1 MSGLPQGFVL
11 DPPKGQLEPG
21 NIDLHARPVVKNA
34 DGSISTVRSISASF
48 GGREY
53 LIPTVSDDG
62 RIMSNDEAIQTYRRT
77 GKHLGAFDSPA
88 SATAYAQSLHDQQ
101 AQEYAQPPSSGLPS
115 GFVLDAPPSVAE
127 QARASLAS
135 HGLTPEQVKA
145 GQGVTK
151 PEEIKF
157 EQPKG
162 PGLMSG
168 AGHSLDWLL
177 HPLDT
182 LDASLDSASNLTVMG
197 KREPKLSDM
206 GPVLGYPGAVADTAR
221 EASRR
226 GAANE
231 STADMTGNALGS
243 LAQVG
248 VAELTPKMIAA
259 MPPKLRA
266 SAIAQYTKALKPGP
280 KMEAVA
286 ERVVPELID
295 RRVTTANP
303 RENLAPMAEKN
314 AMAINTD
321 AAVANSSPVPLQP
334 MLDEIKAAQDA
345 LYHDV
350 QGQRVPITP
359 GAEARAAKLQEFADI
374 LQQHAPNGAVDPTQL
389 LELRREWEANPAH
402 RGVFQGNDNA
412 AVNMQDQASAADAAR
427 SGLNS
432 DPNVAAANKEKS
444 FWLSTR
450 DLAEKAPINQPIVS
464 DFGKARMAAEVGGAA
479 LGHPVGAI
487 MGGAE
492 AVLAAAKLMKS
503 PIWRTTSAVW
513 KARLGEA
520 IQAGDWTTVQNI
532 VTTATD
538 VGAAENMQQQNYY
551 RKQMRSGGNP

>member
-11 DPPKGQLEPG
+11 DPPKGQ
-21 NIDLHARPVVKNA
+21 
-34 DGSISTVRSISASF
+34 
-48 GGREY
+48 
-53 LIPTVSDDG
+53 
-62 RIMSNDEAIQTYRRT
+62 
-77 GKHLGAFDSPA
+77 
-88 SATAYAQSLHDQQ
+88 
-101 AQEYAQPPSSGLPS
+101 AQPSGLPP
-115 GFVLDAPPSVAE
+115 GFVLDDPASVAGK
-127 QARASLAS
+127 ARASLAS
-135 HGLTPEQVKA
+135 RGLTPDQVKA
-145 GQGVTK
+145 GQGVAK
-151 PEEIKF
+151 PSEIKF
-157 EQPKG
+157 EEPKG
-162 PGLMSG
+162 RSFMSG
-168 AGHSLDWLL
+168 VGDSLRWLT
-177 HPLDT
+177 HPIDTATDT
-182 LDASLDSASNLTVMG
+182 LDGAEKGMTDLGMMA
-197 KREPKLSDM
+197 LS
-206 GPVLGYPGAVADTAR
+206 PVLRATGRLKAGELPSVPQVADAAAHAAILPGAVIDTAR

-231 STADMTGNALGS
+231 STADMAGNAIGS

-248 VAELTPKMIAA
+248 IAELTPKMIAA

-286 ERVVPELID
+286 ERVVPELLD

-303 RENLAPMAEKN
+303 RENLAPLAEKK

-321 AAVANSSPVPLQP
+321 AAAANSQPVPLQP

-374 LQQHAPNGAVDPTQL
+374 LSQHTQNGAVDPTQL

-427 SGLNS
+427 SGLNT

-450 DLAEKAPINQPIVS
+450 DLADKAPINQPIVS

-520 IQAGDWTTVQNI
+520 IQAGDWSAVQNI
-532 VTTATD
+532 VKTATD
-538 VGAAENMQQQNYY
+538 VGATENVTQQNYY
-551 RKQMRSGGNP
+551 RKQMRSGGKP